1 MKNSDLFNALSGI
14 DSKYIDEA
22 AYELHGKENVV
33 DITSKSRIRRFV
45 LVALPS
51 VAAILLIVAVA
62 LPAVLRVSKS
72 DSAAT
77 ASEAPAAS
85 AAGSHSY
92 NDTAMAESA
101 EEAVAEAPAAAETE
115 EAAPAATE
123 SADNAKTNDAQTLG
137 PNADYDTTV
146 EPKYDTEE
154 EPLPAVETD
163 NMEEAAEEA
172 PAEPLVIKEADY
184 SRDILIFRCE
194 ADVPESVLEERY
206 ILRRTDV
213 DASKSKVS
221 EGKLS
226 ELSGSISLTDNYIVV
241 NMMDKPLEKGKYR
254 ILIGDAE
261 AEFEVK

>member
-85 AAGSHSY
+85 SAGSHSY
-92 NDTAMAESA
+92 DDTAMAESA
-101 EEAVAEAPAAAETE
+101 EETVAEAPAAAETE

-123 SADNAKTNDAQTLG
+123 NADNAKTNDAQTLG

-146 EPKYDTEE
+146 ESEYDT
-154 EPLPAVETD
+154 
-163 NMEEAAEEA
+163 AE
-172 PAEPLVIKEADY
+172 EPLVIKEADY

-194 ADVPESVLEERY
+194 ADVPDSVLEERY

-213 DASKSKVS
+213 DAAKSKVS

-226 ELSGSISLTDNYIVV
+226 ELSGNISLTDNYIVV

-254 ILIGDAE
+254 ILIGDAK